1 MSGEARA
8 YTLSQITRRLAEV
21 VAADTLLRGAWL
33 VAETVD
39 VRVSGGHCYL
49 ELIEKDAAGRPVARC
64 RATIWANVFRGL
76 AGQFYAATGRQF
88 GSDLKVMVYGAVNY
102 SPVYGLSVN
111 ISAINPAYTM
121 GDAMRMRNEMIK
133 RLTAEGIID
142 LNRTLPWRLF
152 PQRIA
157 VISAPN
163 AAGYGDFINQL
174 YSNPMRLRF
183 ATRLFPAVM
192 QGERTAPSVITALER
207 VAAEQEQ
214 WDCVVI
220 IRGGGGT
227 SDLASFDNYDLA
239 ANIAQFPLPVI
250 IGIGHERDITLLDY
264 VANMRVKT
272 PTAAAEWLIARGA
285 ALLGALQAMGA
296 AMLQAVT
303 DRMAGCHRQLAFY
316 SGQLPALAGAVMAKT
331 HKRLQ
336 ATESALTML
345 IDRRIMPARSR
356 LDAIE
361 AQMAQASVHAL
372 QRERQRLDAAA
383 RLLDVLSPEATLRRG
398 YTITRVGGHA
408 VSSVADVPAA
418 CQIVTQFAD
427 GEIKSTISG

>member
-1 MSGEARA
+1 MSAEARA
-8 YTLSQITRRLAEV
+8 YTLSQITGRLAQV
-21 VAADTLLRGAWL
+21 VGADPLLRGAWL

-49 ELIEKDAAGRPVARC
+49 ELIEKDQAGRPVARC
-64 RATIWANVFRGL
+64 RATIWANVFRQL

-88 GSDLKVMVYGAVNY
+88 ASDLKVMVYGTVNF

-121 GDAMRMRNEMIK
+121 GDAMRLRNEMIQ

-142 LNRTLPWRLF
+142 LNRSLAWPAF
-152 PQRIA
+152 PQRVAI
-157 VISAPN
+157 ISAAN
-163 AAGYGDFINQL
+163 AAGYGDFMNQL
-174 YSNPMRLRF
+174 YSNAARLRF
-183 ATRLFPAVM
+183 DTRLFPAVL
-192 QGERTAPSVITALER
+192 QGERTAPSIIAALER
-207 VAAEQEQ
+207 IAAEQDS

-272 PTAAAEWLIARGA
+272 PTAAAEWLIARGTNILA
-285 ALLGALQAMGA
+285 TLQWMGA

-316 SGQLPALAGAVMAKT
+316 SGQLPALTGAVIAKGA
-331 HKRLQ
+331 KRLQ
-336 ATESALTML
+336 ATESALTMV
-345 IDRRIMPARSR
+345 IDRRIVP
-356 LDAIE
+356 
-361 AQMAQASVHAL
+361 
-372 QRERQRLDAAA
+372 AAA
-383 RLLDVLSPEATLRRG
+383 RLDALQGQLAQASAFALQRSRQRIEAAASLVAVLSPEATLKRG
-398 YTITRVGGHA
+398 YTITRVNGRA
-408 VSSVADVPAA
+408 VSLAADVAPGAT
-418 CQIVTQFAD
+418 IVTQFAD
-427 GEIKSTISG
+427 GEITSTT

>member
-121 GDAMRMRNEMIK
+121 GDAMRMRNEMKK

-220 IRGGGGT
+220 IRGGGFI
-227 SDLASFDNYDLA
+227 L
-239 ANIAQFPLPVI
+239 
-250 IGIGHERDITLLDY
+250 
-264 VANMRVKT
+264 
-272 PTAAAEWLIARGA
+272 
-285 ALLGALQAMGA
+285 
-296 AMLQAVT
+296 
-303 DRMAGCHRQLAFY
+303 
-316 SGQLPALAGAVMAKT
+316 
-331 HKRLQ
+331 
-336 ATESALTML
+336 
-345 IDRRIMPARSR
+345 
-356 LDAIE
+356 
-361 AQMAQASVHAL
+361 
-372 QRERQRLDAAA
+372 
-383 RLLDVLSPEATLRRG
+383 
-398 YTITRVGGHA
+398 
-408 VSSVADVPAA
+408 
-418 CQIVTQFAD
+418 
-427 GEIKSTISG
+427 